1 MNGSQDEAG
10 PGMISLSLPDFLA
23 NPYAYYDTLLD
34 RAPVFQLPDTPI
46 WLVSRHGDCSR
57 LLSDAT
63 IPTGAFAAT
72 AAQSQRPPGYERL
85 EELGTSMLASD
96 PPDHTRLRGLVSAA
110 FTPRSISRLT
120 THIESLV
127 HELLDRVQPHGQMEL
142 MQDFAFQLPALVI
155 AELLG
160 VPTADRE
167 RFKKWS
173 NAVILS
179 MGLQVQEV
187 TRRAGLD
194 AQLELATYFDALLA
208 ERRENPREDLMTDL
222 LRAQQEGDRLSAQEV
237 VSTCILLLIA
247 GHETTTNL
255 IGNGMLTLL
264 EHPDALSHLRDHPDQ
279 MRSAVEEMMRFTA
292 PVQRVARRTD
302 AKPVQVGE
310 TTIPPG
316 QFILLLVAAANRDPR
331 VFVEPQTFDI
341 SRDPNPHLG
350 FGRGIHFCIGAPLAR
365 LEAEISFRI
374 LLERLPRVRRAD
386 DAPLSWL
393 PSTIFHG
400 LRALPLAF

>member
-1 MNGSQDEAG
+1 
-10 PGMISLSLPDFLA
+10 
-23 NPYAYYDTLLD
+23 
-34 RAPVFQLPDTPI
+34 
-46 WLVSRHGDCSR
+46 
-57 LLSDAT
+57 
-63 IPTGAFAAT
+63 
-72 AAQSQRPPGYERL
+72 
-85 EELGTSMLASD
+85 
-96 PPDHTRLRGLVSAA
+96 
-110 FTPRSISRLT
+110 
-120 THIESLV
+120 
-127 HELLDRVQPHGQMEL
+127 
-142 MQDFAFQLPALVI
+142 
-155 AELLG
+155 
-160 VPTADRE
+160 
-167 RFKKWS
+167 
-173 NAVILS
+173 
-179 MGLQVQEV
+179 VQEA